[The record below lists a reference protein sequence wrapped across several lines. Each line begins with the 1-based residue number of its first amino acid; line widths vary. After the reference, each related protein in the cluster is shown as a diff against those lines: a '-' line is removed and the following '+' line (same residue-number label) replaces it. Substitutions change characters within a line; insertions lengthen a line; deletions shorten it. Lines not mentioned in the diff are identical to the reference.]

1 MELKHRKKLIEF
13 FIQIKVKNRLSIA
26 NDLEKLTKDRFKH
39 WNFQHIE
46 TEIINYYLSIDG
58 TIKEAKQKI
67 KELKEDY

>member
-46 TEIINYYLSIDG
+46 NEIINYYLSIDS
-58 TIKEAKQKI
+58 TIKDAKQKI
-67 KELKEDY
+67 NELKNDY